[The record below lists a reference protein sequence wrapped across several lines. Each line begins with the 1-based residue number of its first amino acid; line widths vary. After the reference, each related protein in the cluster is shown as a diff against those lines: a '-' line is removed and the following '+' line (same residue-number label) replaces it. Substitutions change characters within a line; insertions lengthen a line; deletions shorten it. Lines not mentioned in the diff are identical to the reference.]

1 MVEEIHNENAALH
14 TDCAAAAGFWRR
26 TAAFAIDG
34 VVLGLIGMAVIALG
48 FEWLAR
54 IGAWARLIGFAL
66 GSLYFTLMEGASSR
80 CQSFGKHAL
89 KIKVVRIA
97 PDGFVPLN
105 PIQAWTRYAIIAVP
119 FVLGGIGFVDTSVMR
134 QGTSW
139 LAIANSEVVF
149 LWGTAIAY
157 LLVFN
162 RPSRRSLH
170 DLAVRAAVVRVEA
183 QACPQAP
190 IRRAHWI
197 AMSVVGTVVVVSG
210 LVARHRFEE
219 AFAGLGGIQQA
230 VANVPGVRQSSVSS
244 LHRLKAP
251 SPPDTST
258 IITAVVGTQALQTEA
273 GALEI
278 ARAAFA
284 ATPTLANRDAV
295 TVVIVRG
302 VDLGI
307 ATWRQQSVESLPGRE
322 WAARLKVHPRP

>member
-1 MVEEIHNENAALH
+1 MVEEIHLEKAVRHA
-14 TDCAAAAGFWRR
+14 DCATAAGFWRR
-26 TAAFAIDG
+26 TAAFAIDC

-54 IGAWARLIGFAL
+54 IGAWARVIGFAL
-66 GSLYFTLMEGASSR
+66 GSLYFALMEGVNGR

-89 KIKVVRIA
+89 KIKVVRIT
-97 PDGFVPLN
+97 PEGLMPLN
-105 PIQAWTRYAIIAVP
+105 PIQAWMRYAIVAVP
-119 FVLGGIGFVDTSVMR
+119 FVLGGIGFVDTPVMR

-139 LAIANSEVVF
+139 LAVVNSGGVL
-149 LWGTAIAY
+149 LWEMAIIY

-162 RPSRRSLH
+162 RPSRQSLH
-170 DLAVRAAVVRVEA
+170 DLAVSAAVVCVEA

-190 IRRAHWI
+190 IRRVHRI
-197 AMSVVGTVVVVSG
+197 AISVIGMVVVAGGV
-210 LVARHRFEE
+210 VARHRVEK
-219 AFAGLGGIQQA
+219 ALVGLSGIQQA
-230 VANVPGVRQSSVSS
+230 VADVRGVRQSSVSS
-244 LHRLKAP
+244 LHRLEGP

-258 IITAVVGTQALQTEA
+258 IITAVVSTQALQTDA

-278 ARAAFA
+278 ARAAFT

-295 TVVIVRG
+295 TVVIVRSA
-302 VDLGI
+302 DLGI